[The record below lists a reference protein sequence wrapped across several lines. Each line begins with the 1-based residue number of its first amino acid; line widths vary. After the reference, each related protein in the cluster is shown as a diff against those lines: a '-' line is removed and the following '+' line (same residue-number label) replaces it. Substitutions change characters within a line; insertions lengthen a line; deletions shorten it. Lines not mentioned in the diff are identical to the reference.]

1 MSQREIPT
9 ILRRIRDDHRTLE
22 YRLANRN
29 SALPY
34 FRPITGHVG
43 SAMQIE
49 GRERVMLGSNNY
61 LGLASHPRVIAAAR
75 GALHRYGTGTAGS
88 RLLNGTLDL
97 HAELEAEL
105 ADWLGT
111 DDALVFVSGY
121 QANVGMLSALLCE
134 SDVVVCDSA
143 DHASI
148 LDGVALSGARL
159 MPFRHGRIDR
169 LERLMQRHG
178 SADGGVLI
186 VVDSVF
192 SMGGDVAD
200 LPRIANVCREAD
212 AALAVDEAHAIGV
225 LGPHGEGAA
234 AELGVA
240 AATHIRVGT
249 LSKALASSGGFVAGD
264 SGVIDTLR
272 VSARSFLFTSTA
284 VPAAVG
290 AALMAVKICRS
301 AEGAELMGRLHENV
315 RYLRRGLGEIGLPI
329 VEPSRIDG
337 RELDTAIVAV
347 NIGYSYYAVLLW
359 KALYDRG
366 IYTNVALYPATSR
379 GGALIRLSV
388 MATHTRRQLDEA
400 LAAFV
405 VTAQESEEMQEQAAV
420 LEAYVD
426 SVTRGE
432 ALRST

>member
-337 RELDTAIVAV
+337 RSSIRRSWRSTSDTAITR
-347 NIGYSYYAVLLW
+347 SYCGRHCTTEVST
-359 KALYDRG
+359 R
-366 IYTNVALYPATSR
+366 TSH
-379 GGALIRLSV
+379 S
-388 MATHTRRQLDEA
+388 TRRH
-400 LAAFV
+400 
-405 VTAQESEEMQEQAAV
+405 
-420 LEAYVD
+420 
-426 SVTRGE
+426 RG
-432 ALRST
+432 AGR